1 MLLDERIWSLF
12 KRHWP
17 QTLTYWSVFFSFGLC
32 IAFLGPTILD
42 LRCQTQSTLQQITW
56 VFVSQQFFL
65 LVGSSVGGLFKK
77 TLKSSLLALFF
88 CTLIISLVF
97 AVIPLCHHVILL
109 SIAMALAGKA
119 MGVIDT
125 IANLQLVKLYQKDS
139 AIFLQALHFF
149 TGLGALVSPLVADP
163 FLAED
168 SCVLGANWT
177 TNSSSPRDLQ
187 HLRSTLAGHGAALHN
202 ISHVRL
208 YTEGVVVTRVS
219 YAFWIMALIN
229 CHQQSTPTP
238 SHLLLH
244 ASQWEP
250 CRSSSAFH
258 LTVPSG
264 RLITMGNRAFSCS
277 ASQLWNSLPPALPV
291 PAAVLA
297 LMSHERLL
305 PCSRSS
311 PRLLDADSNRS
322 PAGDTDQGHGS
333 VFSCCNPAKLR
344 DRPATFFIIHSL
356 GGAILFITDGI
367 IGSYAGFVYTYAVSP
382 PLLMGHKMAGCL
394 DSIFWAAITVGRLAS
409 MYLSYRYTAPKLLT
423 VSLVGVILVQCLLL
437 IFYTSSVFLFFG
449 TCVLGLCIS
458 SVFPSVLAFTED
470 ILEYKGC
477 ATTVLVTSASTGEML
492 LQLLVGSV
500 IHSQGSYSFLLCG
513 TVASFIGFCLFLL
526 LLYIQ
531 NIHRSQHTD
540 LSQCTDMK
548 EKPKTGDS

>member
-1 MLLDERIWSLF
+1 MQTPTGAPWGTRTKDMGVFLAAVTLPNSGIALLL
-12 KRHWP
+12 
-17 QTLTYWSVFFSFGLC
+17 
-32 IAFLGPTILD
+32 
-42 LRCQTQSTLQQITW
+42 
-56 VFVSQQFFL
+56 FFL
-65 LVGSSVGGLFKK
+65 
-77 TLKSSLLALFF
+77 
-88 CTLIISLVF
+88 I
-97 AVIPLCHHVILL
+97 
-109 SIAMALAGKA
+109 
-119 MGVIDT
+119 
-125 IANLQLVKLYQKDS
+125 
-139 AIFLQALHFF
+139 
-149 TGLGALVSPLVADP
+149 
-163 FLAED
+163 
-168 SCVLGANWT
+168 
-177 TNSSSPRDLQ
+177 
-187 HLRSTLAGHGAALHN
+187 
-202 ISHVRL
+202 
-208 YTEGVVVTRVS
+208 
-219 YAFWIMALIN
+219 
-229 CHQQSTPTP
+229 
-238 SHLLLH
+238 H
-244 ASQWEP
+244 A
-250 CRSSSAFH
+250 
-258 LTVPSG
+258 
-264 RLITMGNRAFSCS
+264 
-277 ASQLWNSLPPALPV
+277 
-291 PAAVLA
+291 
-297 LMSHERLL
+297 
-305 PCSRSS
+305 
-311 PRLLDADSNRS
+311 
-322 PAGDTDQGHGS
+322 
-333 VFSCCNPAKLR
+333 
-344 DRPATFFIIHSL
+344 L

>member
-202 ISHVRL
+202 ISHFRL

-229 CHQQSTPTP
+229 
-238 SHLLLH
+238 
-244 ASQWEP
+244 
-250 CRSSSAFH
+250 
-258 LTVPSG
+258 
-264 RLITMGNRAFSCS
+264 
-277 ASQLWNSLPPALPV
+277 LPV

-322 PAGDTDQGHGS
+322 PAGDTDQGTAHVCVVTVSPGHGS

-344 DRPATFFIIHSL
+344 DRPATFFIIHAL

-423 VSLVGVILVQCLLL
+423 VGVILVQCLLL

-470 ILEYKGC
+470 ILEYKG
-477 ATTVLVTSASTGEML
+477 THTHIVSASQEYSHQTVIVNISL
-492 LQLLVGSV
+492 LTEVF
-500 IHSQGSYSFLLCG
+500 SFLI
-513 TVASFIGFCLFLL
+513 FLFLL
-526 LLYIQ
+526 GFIE
-531 NIHRSQHTD
+531 
-540 LSQCTDMK
+540 K
-548 EKPKTGDS
+548 EKQRSGRGQILFHCTRVHTAFGAF